1 MFKSKSNGDIERI
14 AKKFVNVKK
23 TNSDRIKYLKQLI
36 GKDMVLTINVG
47 CLAEPFR
54 DVHSLNYMHAVLLW
68 FYLAK

>member
-36 GKDMVLTINVG
+36 GKDMV
-47 CLAEPFR
+47 
-54 DVHSLNYMHAVLLW
+54 
-68 FYLAK
+68 

>member
-36 GKDMVLTINVG
+36 GKDMVWTTNAG
-47 CLAEPFR
+47 CLA
-54 DVHSLNYMHAVLLW
+54 
-68 FYLAK
+68 